1 MNTNIIFLKTLI
13 FIGYRKQSFEMI
25 FFFLKKKTICNDFFI
40 ILGMYELL
48 RLNLENYIETELPC
62 NIFKRMQIF
71 MTFFYEF

>member
-1 MNTNIIFLKTLI
+1 
-13 FIGYRKQSFEMI
+13 MI